1 MARGVECL
9 VGESIWREARIE
21 TIQRDDATPSH
32 PANIF
37 EWVWVECRAD
47 FKMDHVMHVC
57 LKVSSHW
64 HTFSDTLLFWNQ
76 QPFCSLSV
84 FVCQFR
90 ASSTFQNTLLTI
102 LSDWC
107 AKVIPKKHKPLT
119 QAGSFENT
127 LDSSRKT
134 TSSYTFKMQSCMN
147 HNMYNMY

>member
-64 HTFSDTLLFWNQ
+64 HTFSDTLLF
-76 QPFCSLSV
+76 
-84 FVCQFR
+84 
-90 ASSTFQNTLLTI
+90 
-102 LSDWC
+102 
-107 AKVIPKKHKPLT
+107 
-119 QAGSFENT
+119 
-127 LDSSRKT
+127 
-134 TSSYTFKMQSCMN
+134 
-147 HNMYNMY
+147 